1 MTKKGLI
8 GAPLGLKQ
16 AIRAEKATRTFILAA
31 RTPPTKFQKA
41 RESAVLLFGGR
52 LFSYTV
58 RCMCLYG
65 EASAKVSEWCVI
77 IEAGPPLACGNL
89 ACQAAS
95 YTLLAS

>member
-8 GAPLGLKQ
+8 GAPLGLKP

-58 RCMCLYG
+58 VCSYG